1 MKHKMNFKMEG
12 SLLCNQKQSDLN
24 ISQLGDKFVIFH
36 LQSWREFAQKAWQ
49 TLNFTEHFRQ
59 LMNLILINSKNWEGG
74 RRGRVTVVLLKYFC
88 INQVGF
94 MV

>member
-59 LMNLILINSKNWEGG
+59 LMNLILVT
-74 RRGRVTVVLLKYFC
+74 RGDRMAWTRMRGDSCQSF
-88 INQVGF
+88 IRNGTD
-94 MV
+94 

>member
-59 LMNLILINSKNWEGG
+59 LMNLILVT
-74 RRGRVTVVLLKYFC
+74 RGDR
-88 INQVGF
+88 
-94 MV
+94 MA